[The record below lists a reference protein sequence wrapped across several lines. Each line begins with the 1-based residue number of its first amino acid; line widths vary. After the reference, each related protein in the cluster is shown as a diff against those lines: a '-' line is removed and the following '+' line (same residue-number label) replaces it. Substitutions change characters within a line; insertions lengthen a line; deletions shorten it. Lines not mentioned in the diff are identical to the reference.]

1 MDQRSMDRKL
11 RSLTIAGPRLR
22 NFDWGGKSM
31 GTPHRGGGGAER
43 WARLHHQTK
52 ILSRET
58 FYVDAGVV
66 RQEAGPATTRR
77 SASPEGCRCG

>member
-1 MDQRSMDRKL
+1 
-11 RSLTIAGPRLR
+11 
-22 NFDWGGKSM
+22 M
-31 GTPHRGGGGAER
+31 GTPPSGGGGAER

-58 FYVDAGVV
+58 FHVGVGVV

>member
-1 MDQRSMDRKL
+1 MFRNFATDA
-11 RSLTIAGPRLR
+11 AGPRLR

-31 GTPHRGGGGAER
+31 GAPPSGGGAER
-43 WARLHHQTK
+43 WASLHHQAK

-58 FYVDAGVV
+58 FHVGVGVV